1 MKKHITKEKLLKLSP
16 CEDGLKF
23 AESLNFDFVKIWNQC
38 ERGDWMIWM
47 LLNLKLAKK
56 MDYVKISVACAEI
69 CLKNYESKY
78 PHDDRPR
85 KALEAAKAWIDKP
98 TKAAARSAAESAEYA
113 ARSAAE
119 YAARSAEY
127 AARSAAESAARSA
140 EYAARS
146 AEYAARSAAWPAA
159 WPAARKEQAD
169 MIRKVVECPF
179 KKMASGEEG
188 RV

>member
-38 ERGDWMIWM
+38 ERGNWMIWM
-47 LLNLKLAKK
+47 LLNFKLAKK

-78 PHDDRPR
+78 PDDDRPR

-98 TKAAARSAAESAEYA
+98 TKAA
-113 ARSAAE
+113 
-119 YAARSAEY
+119 
-127 AARSAAESAARSA
+127 
-140 EYAARS
+140 
-146 AEYAARSAAWPAA
+146 
-159 WPAARKEQAD
+159 
-169 MIRKVVECPF
+169 VVLAVSVKTF
-179 KKMASGEEG
+179 W
-188 RV
+188 